1 MKRVLIIL
9 AVVLVVI
16 FGGGVML
23 IGSWVRGVQ
32 AQAALWNTEKVD
44 KGEIVITVNAT
55 GSVAPIQVVQVGSQ
69 VSGKVNAVNVTADQ
83 RVKKGQILAV
93 LDTELLE
100 SELKDRQNQLKHER
114 IALDMLAVERENLN
128 LRERDSKLNLERQKV
143 EVDRSQGSLDLATKN
158 LQRYYD
164 LIKADA
170 TTPTEL
176 DIKELEHRNAD
187 LDMKGKKLDQ
197 ERLEMEILKVA
208 AERKSLAA
216 REEQTKLTIAQAE
229 QAVAKAETN
238 LGYASLLAPIDGIV
252 LERAVEPG
260 QTIAA
265 QFQTPNL
272 FKIIADLSTVRIESN
287 IDEADV
293 GRIRAGMK
301 VTFEVDTFRNEKFE
315 GVVKAVNLRNEM
327 KSNLVTYPVVI
338 EAQNP
343 PSEEFPFGKLRPGM
357 TAYVTFEVERRKDVV
372 RVPAGALRF
381 APPEGISVD
390 HGTPAVPAE
399 KPAKDAPPP
408 KGMPA
413 TVYVSQPQGELK
425 AAAIRVG
432 ANDNAFYELLS
443 GDLKPGDELVTGSLL
458 LNALKPKAES
468 E

>member
-9 AVVLVVI
+9 AIVLVVI

-32 AQAALWNTEKVD
+32 AQASLWNTEKVD
-44 KGEIVITVNAT
+44 KGEIVLTVNAT

-83 RVKKGQILAV
+83 RVKKGEILAV

-100 SELKDRQNQLKHER
+100 SELKDRQSQLKHAR

-128 LRERDSKLNLERQKV
+128 LRERDSKLNVERQKV
-143 EVDRSQGSLDLATKN
+143 ELERSRASLELATKN

-187 LDMKGKKLDQ
+187 LDLKGKKLDQ
-197 ERLEMEILKVA
+197 ERLEMDLLKIET
-208 AERKSLAA
+208 ERKSLAS
-216 REEQTKLTIAQAE
+216 REAQMKLTIAQAE

-238 LGYASLLAPIDGIV
+238 LGYASILSPIDGIV

-260 QTIAA
+260 QTMAA

-272 FKIIADLSTVRIESN
+272 FKIIADLSTVRIESS

-301 VTFEVDTFRNEKFE
+301 VAFEVDTFRNEKFE
-315 GVVKAVNLRNEM
+315 GEVKAVNLRNEM

-338 EAQNP
+338 EAKNP
-343 PSEEFPFGKLRPGM
+343 PSSEFPFGKLRPGM
-357 TAYVTFEVERRKDVV
+357 TAYVTFEVERRKEVV

-381 APPEGISVD
+381 APPEGLSFD
-390 HGTPAVPAE
+390 HGTPAIPAE
-399 KPAKDAPPP
+399 RPAKDAPPP

-413 TVYVSQPQGELK
+413 TVYVSLAKGGLK
-425 AAAIRVG
+425 AVAIRVG
-432 ANDNAFYELLS
+432 ANDNAYYELVS
-443 GDLKPGDELVTGSLL
+443 GELNPGDDLVTGSALM
-458 LNALKPKAES
+458 NAFKPKQDS